1 MSRRRKPLKHKST
14 SNNTAKISK
23 KNTRITQSPV
33 KKSAKARKTKLLL
46 RFLVVGV
53 LNTLVG
59 YGLYAGFILLGIP
72 YLIALLLSTI
82 LGVIF
87 NYFSTGRLVFKST
100 GGLPIF
106 IRFIT
111 AYIIVYFINA
121 TELNALIKHFLIDP
135 YTGQAICVPT
145 SVILSWILM
154 NYWVFRRDKHEKSQK
169 IN

>member
-1 MSRRRKPLKHKST
+1 MKIKQNNHTTTAIGKKYSKSNKLT
-14 SNNTAKISK
+14 SK
-23 KNTRITQSPV
+23 KITNSH
-33 KKSAKARKTKLLL
+33 KTKLLL
-46 RFLVVGV
+46 RFLIVGV
-53 LNTLVG
+53 LNTAVG
-59 YGLYAGFILLGIP
+59 YGLYASFILLGAP
-72 YLIALLLSTI
+72 YLTALLLSTI

-87 NYFSTGRLVFKST
+87 NYFSTGRMVFKSY
-100 GGLPIF
+100 GGLRIF